1 MTPHFDPAHH
11 ADRDLDDI
19 DEYDYDPREFEGW
32 FDVCVVL
39 TVDRSSHE
47 AHTRRAVSFW
57 IRPEDYYDEH
67 IEDGASAADSQV
79 HSVQRHLEDV
89 QNILNH
95 MVGDI
100 VSLQQRERRLVDHN
114 QRTSSRLLTL
124 AFLSLF
130 VLVIT
135 SSLQFMH
142 FKTYFKSKKLL

>member
-1 MTPHFDPAHH
+1 MTPVFDPAHH
-11 ADRDLDDI
+11 ADRDIDDM
-19 DEYDYDPREFEGW
+19 DDYDYDPREFEGW
-32 FDVCVVL
+32 FDVCVIL
-39 TVDRSSHE
+39 TVDTTSHD

-67 IEDGASAADSQV
+67 DESGGSAADSQV
-79 HSVQRHLEDV
+79 HSVRKQLEGI
-89 QNILNH
+89 QNELNH

-114 QRTSSRLLTL
+114 QRTSKRLLTL